1 MGKPPR
7 QQGRHHHGRAR
18 GSHPASGERLRSEIA
33 QLAARFLADG
43 EAENL
48 GDAKRRAAE
57 RLGVRDAR
65 ELPDNLA
72 VLGAIV
78 EYQRIFES
86 DTAPSRLAHLRQVAL
101 QAMHA
106 LAEFE
111 PRLVGPVLYGTAF
124 DHTPVTLHLHCDEAE
139 AVMRRL
145 LALRVP
151 FRAEERPLRTSRHAT
166 ENVPALLTMLED
178 VELELLVLVRQRL
191 ANPPISPLDGGV
203 YRRLDATGLAA
214 LLDSPDAGE
223 PLPDI
228 AALATPT
235 W

>member
-1 MGKPPR
+1 MGRPPR
-7 QQGRHHHGRAR
+7 QQGRSR
-18 GSHPASGERLRSEIA
+18 GSHSASGERLRSEIA
-33 QLAARFLADG
+33 QLAARLLADG
-43 EAENL
+43 EAEDL

-72 VLGAIV
+72 VIGAIV

-86 DTAPSRLAHLRQVAL
+86 DSAPQRHAHLRKVAL
-101 QAMHA
+101 QAMRA

-139 AVMRRL
+139 AVLRRL
-145 LALRVP
+145 LALRVSYKLQE
-151 FRAEERPLRTSRHAT
+151 RALRTSRHAS
-166 ENVPALLTMLED
+166 ENVPALLTALED
-178 VELELLVLVRQRL
+178 AEVELLVLARQRL
-191 ANPPISPLDGGV
+191 SNPPLSPLDGGV
-203 YRRLDATGLAA
+203 YRRLDAAGLAA

-228 AALATPT
+228 AALAPPA